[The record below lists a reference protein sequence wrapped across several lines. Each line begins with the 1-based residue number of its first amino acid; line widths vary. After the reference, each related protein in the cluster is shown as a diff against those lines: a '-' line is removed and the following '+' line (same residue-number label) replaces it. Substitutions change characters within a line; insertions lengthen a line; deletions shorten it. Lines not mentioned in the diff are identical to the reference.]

1 MWLASRL
8 EQEQEAE
15 RPAVT
20 QDDVFDNWVS
30 LSVTDSRT
38 EKNKMIYFYFFLIID
53 FFFFFY
59 LSLAGERQAWEGVGG
74 CFETTSS
81 LRLTQ
86 FS

>member
-20 QDDVFDNWVS
+20 QDDVFDSWVS

-38 EKNKMIYFYFFLIID
+38 EKNEMI
-53 FFFFFY
+53 FFFFFFNHRFFNDFFIFH
-59 LSLAGERQAWEGVGG
+59 LLERGRPGREWGDV
-74 CFETTSS
+74 
-81 LRLTQ
+81 LRRLVH
-86 FS
+86 